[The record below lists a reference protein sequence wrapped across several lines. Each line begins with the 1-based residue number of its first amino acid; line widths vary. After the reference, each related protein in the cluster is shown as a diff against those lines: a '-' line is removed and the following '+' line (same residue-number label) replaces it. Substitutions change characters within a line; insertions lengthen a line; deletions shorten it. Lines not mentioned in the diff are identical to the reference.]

1 METPV
6 LPQAPSLLDLSGVDE
21 DRRAGVW
28 ALEASSVFPGL
39 SVNDMPAEVQVGQIR
54 SVPMGGGSLWSV
66 LSAPVQVSY
75 APANGAARHP
85 EEHDLVAA
93 LALQVEGE
101 PLVDDAHVAGVE
113 MACAP
118 ALAHFHGAEE
128 LHHQ

>member
-1 METPV
+1 METSV

-39 SVNDMPAEVQVGQIR
+39 SVNGMPAEVQVGQIR

-75 APANGAARHP
+75 APANGAEDPTASISLMMQLFGTMEVGQSRR
-85 EEHDLVAA
+85 AA
-93 LALQVEGE
+93 I
-101 PLVDDAHVAGVE
+101 PIWSTRPPTSSTSTIR
-113 MACAP
+113 AP
-118 ALAHFHGAEE
+118 CCSGNR
-128 LHHQ
+128 